1 MLSEQC
7 LHLRGMRAAGLLSQS
22 QNYFLELAQIYW
34 TLLERASLKTRLAGS
49 WAGSGKTWATAGEAV
64 EPSLC

>member
-1 MLSEQC
+1 MLTFEGNESCRFAKSKSE
-7 LHLRGMRAAGLLSQS
+7 LL
-22 QNYFLELAQIYW
+22 LELAQIYW

-49 WAGSGKTWATAGEAV
+49 WAGSGKTWASAGEAV